1 MGIIFRHPIFFPK
14 ALSKNSYAWMKML
27 FRKGGMETEQ
37 EGRKEEE
44 LTLFLGS

>member
-1 MGIIFRHPIFFPK
+1 
-14 ALSKNSYAWMKML
+14 ML

-44 LTLFLGS
+44 LTISRIIKYYI